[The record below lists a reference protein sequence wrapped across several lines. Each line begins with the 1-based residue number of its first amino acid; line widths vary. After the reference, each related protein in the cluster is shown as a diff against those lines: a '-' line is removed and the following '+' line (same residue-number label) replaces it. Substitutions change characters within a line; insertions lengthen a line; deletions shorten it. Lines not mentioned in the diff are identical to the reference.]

1 MVQKSQGQPPGICKN
16 PLNNGDKL
24 PTSTGELIPDF
35 NQESNPYVSK
45 VTDVSKV
52 TEAKRVNL
60 RSFPKSTS
68 PQNKK
73 N

>member
-35 NQESNPYVSK
+35 NQESNRMFQKSQMFQK
-45 VTDVSKV
+45 M
-52 TEAKRVNL
+52 EAKRVNL